1 MTSTASNRAWD
12 ADTLSGDPHARGDKA
27 RRVQSMFA
35 SIAGSYDLNNRLHA
49 FGMDQRWR
57 DVAVGMA
64 DLSPG
69 DRVVDV
75 ACGTG
80 DLAIKLAAALPPE
93 ARGGGPSVVGVDFT
107 FPMLP
112 LAARKGPAQ
121 GAPRYAAGDAL
132 RLPLPDRCCD
142 AVTIAFGLRNVADP
156 AAAVAEF
163 ARVLRPGGRLVVLE
177 FVEPKNAL
185 IRLGNAIYTRGLMPL
200 SATLL
205 SGDRSGAYRYL
216 PKSVATFL
224 DTAGV
229 ADLYRAAGFERHQK
243 PPPEPGHRRLP
254 RRRAGGRLSEPQ
266 RSSDSIRSTSAGS
279 ISGRAT
285 APGAASGEGSTT
297 QVRAGSR
304 VVIRPSPSSSPR
316 SRRKAEP
323 EAASGS
329 TPSRR

>member
-1 MTSTASNRAWD
+1 MTSTDSNRAWD
-12 ADTLSGDPHARGDKA
+12 ADALAGDPHVRGDKA
-27 RRVQSMFA
+27 RRVKSMFA

-57 DVAVGMA
+57 DVAVKMA

-69 DRVVDV
+69 DRAVDV

-80 DLAIKLAAALPPE
+80 DLAIKLAATLPAE
-93 ARGGGPSVVGVDFT
+93 AHGGGPAVVGVDFT

-177 FVEPKNAL
+177 FVEPKNPL
-185 IRLGNAIYTRGLMPL
+185 IRLGNALYTRGLMPL

-224 DTAGV
+224 DTEGV
-229 ADLYRAAGFERHQK
+229 ADLYRAAGFERH
-243 PPPEPGHRRLP
+243 
-254 RRRAGGRLSEPQ
+254 
-266 RSSDSIRSTSAGS
+266 
-279 ISGRAT
+279 
-285 APGAASGEGSTT
+285 
-297 QVRAGSR
+297 
-304 VVIRPSPSSSPR
+304 R
-316 SRRKAEP
+316 SRPLNLGTVDCHAGVL
-323 EAASGS
+323 ACG
-329 TPSRR
+329 